1 MLKLPKYHKLT
12 FDQREYVDALRKLK
26 VSYRILPQEKIDEV
40 NSLAPSMFLD
50 KSQFGLSELTFDN
63 ANYLESITK
72 LKKGYYML
80 STGITDRITI
90 LGKSI

>member
-26 VSYRILPQEKIDEV
+26 ASYYTLPQEKIDEV
-40 NSLAPSMFLD
+40 NRLAPSMSLD
-50 KSQFGLSELTFDN
+50 KPGYGLTFDN
-63 ANYLESITK
+63 AHYLESIAK

-80 STGITDRITI
+80 STDITDRISI